1 MLTTQRKQLILQ
13 RLQQEGQIVAKA
25 FSEELGISEDTVRRD
40 LRELAAE
47 GQLQRVHGG
56 ALPASAAIGD
66 MQVRAALADEK
77 RALGRAGAALVQPG
91 QVVILDG
98 GTTSLQVV
106 QHLPLTLR
114 ATVVTHSPTIAV
126 ALAGHAQ
133 IEVLV
138 LGGRLFRHSM
148 VNVGASVVEAAARL
162 RADLYLMGVTGVH
175 AQAGLTTGDFEEAAV
190 KRALHERAAETVVLA
205 SADKLGA
212 ASPFT
217 IAPSANLRPWWCP
230 PPPQPLAQKAAG
242 GRREGQ
248 HRHGLI
254 SWQTLRSGANG
265 PPALVQSR
273 TTPRPCARKSADRAV
288 PRARSSPAPR
298 AARSSPPPAR
308 RHPVAPGQCPRLPQ
322 PCGTRPQNCAPGCVH
337 RGGAP
342 VRLRRSS

>member
-13 RLQQEGQIVAKA
+13 RLQQDGQIVAKA

-66 MQVRAALADEK
+66 MQVRAALAPDEK

-148 VNVGASVVEAAARL
+148 VNVGGSVVEAAARL
-162 RADLYLMGVTGVH
+162 HADLYLMGVTGVH
-175 AQAGLTTGDFEEAAV
+175 VQAGLTTGDFEEAAV

-217 IAPSANLRPWWCP
+217 IAPLSALAALVVPASTPAALRKKL
-230 PPPQPLAQKAAG
+230 QAG
-242 GRREGQ
+242 GVKV
-248 HRHGLI
+248 
-254 SWQTLRSGANG
+254 STAM
-265 PPALVQSR
+265 A
-273 TTPRPCARKSADRAV
+273 
-288 PRARSSPAPR
+288 
-298 AARSSPPPAR
+298 
-308 RHPVAPGQCPRLPQ
+308 
-322 PCGTRPQNCAPGCVH
+322 
-337 RGGAP
+337 
-342 VRLRRSS
+342 